1 MAVLSAGSYTYLSY
15 ALYKTLHHPRAE
27 IYGLA
32 AVCTICMVPFTS
44 IVMGSNIGKL
54 EEKAK
59 ESQEWSIA
67 DEKVENRAAK
77 GNLQR
82 SYSTTGPRSMLWGS
96 LSISRRRVWRLGYTE
111 MNQHLG

>member
-1 MAVLSAGSYTYLSY
+1 MAVLSAGSYTYLSC

-32 AVCTICMVPFTS
+32 AVCTICMVPFTLT
-44 IVMGSNIGKL
+44 VMGSNIGKL

-59 ESQEWSIA
+59 ESQEWSIT

-77 GNLQR
+77 GESSKELLDYWATLNVVR
-82 SYSTTGPRSMLWGS
+82 SLFPLFGAAFGAWATLK
-96 LSISRRRVWRLGYTE
+96 
-111 MNQHLG
+111 